1 MAQSRILSLTSK
13 QSKLEKDL
21 EEIDKLVY
29 ALRKLATNMRRK
41 QFNKSELSRNK
52 LSLKNINAL
61 LHSCQTA
68 DTIILKIQ
76 KHANSCSLLSIFLQQ
91 QLLMMAQFDK

>member
-1 MAQSRILSLTSK
+1 MAQSRVLTLTSK

-29 ALRKLATNMRRK
+29 ALRKLATNMRKK
-41 QFNKSELSRNK
+41 QFKKSELSSNK
-52 LSLKNINAL
+52 LSLETINAL
-61 LHSCQTA
+61 LHSCQAA

-76 KHANSCSLLSIFLQQ
+76 KRANSCSLLSIFLQQ
-91 QLLMMAQFDK
+91 QLLIMAHFDK